1 MSVLNIKN
9 LYTRYGDRTVLNN
22 INLEI
27 KEGEIFGL
35 IGLNGAGKTTL
46 IKTILNLLNPFS
58 GSIEICGV
66 DVKNKNSRDNISY
79 LPEKFQPNQQLK
91 CIEFIKIFTNNF
103 DIDKVNI
110 LCDGLDLDKN
120 VLNKKISSLSKGMS
134 QKIGLIT
141 SVLNNKKLMILDEPM
156 SGLDPKARINLKN
169 ILLDYKKDNKS
180 IFFSSHILSDID
192 EICDRIGVL
201 NNNKIQFI
209 GTPEELKN
217 KYNIQSLE
225 KAFLEEIQ

>member
-225 KAFLEEIQ
+225 KAFLEEIK